1 VRDRKRSGRA
11 RVAAAAVIAA
21 MSALLLLAAPA
32 FAASSAQQGY
42 STPGEKVQTTFD
54 PHHTTLPFTGLDVF
68 AIVAVGGVLLVVGL
82 GVRRISRN
90 AAAH

>member
-1 VRDRKRSGRA
+1 MRDRKRSGRA

-42 STPGEKVQTTFD
+42 STPGEKIQTTFD
-54 PHHTTLPFTGLDVF
+54 PHHTSLPFTSQLLMKRWSLLHVNPVVF
-68 AIVAVGGVLLVVGL
+68 RL
-82 GVRRISRN
+82 
-90 AAAH
+90 